1 MNSQVAFS
9 TAQPAIR
16 GYLPELIPI
25 YAVLASKI
33 PQRPAGRSKTGY
45 ASQQQMNK
53 AILDNIG
60 QGEEAR
66 KPRGDNIVLDSAE
79 ERGSS
84 RQVGS
89 LVFQV
94 PKRADIPSDGSAHRT
109 AISRQTFPVKF
120 EYVCTP
126 KLSPYAYLQAVG
138 TNSLVAPILRGDLNI
153 FMGND
158 FVGSS
163 YTDNILPGEDFEL
176 VLSVNENIRV
186 KRTLE
191 EKEEKEAGFL
201 GGTKR
206 IDYRFL
212 IKIENYSGGDII
224 MNIFDQVPV
233 SRTSE
238 IEIKNIAFS
247 HEPLKKDVKGICKWQ
262 FSMKPKEVVNLTFS
276 FTVTVPKDKD
286 AAFFRTKLSPAQY
299 LDQLSTGAA
308 EEYDM
313 DEYKKKDKAP
323 ALRMKQ

>member
-1 MNSQVAFS
+1 
-9 TAQPAIR
+9 
-16 GYLPELIPI
+16 
-25 YAVLASKI
+25 
-33 PQRPAGRSKTGY
+33 
-45 ASQQQMNK
+45 
-53 AILDNIG
+53 
-60 QGEEAR
+60 
-66 KPRGDNIVLDSAE
+66 
-79 ERGSS
+79 
-84 RQVGS
+84 
-89 LVFQV
+89 VFQV

-120 EYVCTP
+120 EYICTP

-138 TNSLVAPILRGDLNI
+138 TNTLAAPILRGDLNI

-186 KRTLE
+186 TRSLE

-212 IKIENYSGGDII
+212 IKIENYSGSDII
-224 MNIFDQVPV
+224 MNIFDQIPV

-238 IEIKNIAFS
+238 IEIKNVAFS
-247 HEPLKKDVKGICKWQ
+247 REPQRKDVKGICKWQ
-262 FSMKPKEVVNLTFS
+262 FPMKPKETVNLTFS
-276 FTVTVPKDKD
+276 FTVAVPKDKE
-286 AAFFRTKLSPAQY
+286 AAFFRTKLSPAMY

-313 DEYKKKDKAP
+313 NEYKRQEKAP